1 MGGGKG
7 LFTARESLVNDIP
20 AGYGKTVNLF
30 YSVVFAS
37 PLHSMFGLHL
47 LEAGAKTFAL
57 YSYAYIKS
65 GVFGPLHYSS

>member
-30 YSVVFAS
+30 YSV
-37 PLHSMFGLHL
+37 L
-47 LEAGAKTFAL
+47 
-57 YSYAYIKS
+57 
-65 GVFGPLHYSS
+65 SSEIDVAESISIR